1 MLSEFLKLFRKLQKK
16 LWRLVT
22 NAINVKKNVHKL
34 FQMLSETLTSIFNKL
49 PAKSVHAHCD
59 GPCGVYDP
67 ASARVAAEAV
77 LSMTKKL
84 IALAPAG
91 NDQASISAY
100 NNTFSRFVA
109 IKEEESQ
116 KAKKELLILWTDYFK
131 PEHLA
136 TYPDLHDTFWKAAK
150 LCSACKV
157 NIDQTKAEEL
167 LAAVQKIHS
176 MFWSSK
182 GRSDSWVTAS

>member
-1 MLSEFLKLFRKLQKK
+1 MFTSLIS
-16 LWRLVT
+16 LVDR
-22 NAINVKKNVHKL
+22 
-34 FQMLSETLTSIFNKL
+34 FS
-49 PAKSVHAHCD
+49 PAPVASAHCD

-116 KAKKELLILWTDYFK
+116 KTKKELLILWTDYFK

>member
-1 MLSEFLKLFRKLQKK
+1 
-16 LWRLVT
+16 
-22 NAINVKKNVHKL
+22 
-34 FQMLSETLTSIFNKL
+34 MLSETLTSIFNKL

-91 NDQASISAY
+91 NDQSSISAY

-116 KAKKELLILWTDYFK
+116 KTKKELLILWTDYFK